1 MNALISSRQMPQSEI
16 GKTASWFLETLMVR
30 ISKIMR
36 PKQLCSGSHLGEDG

>member
-1 MNALISSRQMPQSEI
+1 MNALISSRQTPQSEI